1 MNEQIVLT
9 IAQAILKNTEVLQS
23 LVDALPH
30 ETKVVVAEKVT
41 AGKPATTSVKEAAST
56 PFQKPKPS
64 TTVTDTVTSLEAT
77 SAPASEAPEPAPAPQ
92 PAPVVEEPAA
102 PAPQPAATKAPF
114 KDQQGLVQYVMDAYK
129 KIGPSKGAAIQG
141 VLTSLGHGNINDVPP
156 KDYDALYAGVEALK
170 SA

>member
-30 ETKVVVAEKVT
+30 ETKVAVAEKVT
-41 AGKPATTSVKEAAST
+41 AGK
-56 PFQKPKPS
+56 QKPS
-64 TTVTDTVTSLEAT
+64 
-77 SAPASEAPEPAPAPQ
+77 SAPTPAAPQPTAPVAQATPAAAAQPVAESHSEPAPAPQ
-92 PAPVVEEPAA
+92 PAPVVEEPVA